1 MKVLQVINSLSTGGA
16 EKLLIDSVLLYQKKG
31 IGVDV
36 LCLNDNKTPFRNVF
50 ETVSSGS
57 IKGITSKSIYNPIL
71 VFKIIPYLR
80 KYDVV
85 HLHLFPT
92 LYWVVLAK
100 WISFSK
106 VKLIYTEHNTS
117 NRRRGLFVFRILD
130 RFIYKKLDAIVTI
143 AEEVDLN
150 LKKHLTLTDNDFYL
164 INNGVDINHYN
175 TALAYSK
182 DLFFSSNDIILI
194 QVSSFR
200 WQKDQQ
206 TLIKSLKYLPC
217 NVKLLLV
224 GEGDLMN
231 ECVDLVDKLSL
242 NKRVMFLGN
251 RDDVPQLLNS
261 ADIVI
266 LSSKHEGLS
275 LSNIEGM
282 SVNKPFIGSD
292 VPGLREIVNGYGLLF
307 KQGDEKELANLITK
321 LTDNPDFYKEI
332 AEKCLYRAKEFD
344 INKMIDEYIKLYY
357 LTLGNKTLIN

>member
-1 MKVLQVINSLSTGGA
+1 MKILHIVNSLSTGGA
-16 EKLLIDSVLLYQKKG
+16 EKLIVDSVPLYQKRGLK
-31 IGVDV
+31 VDV
-36 LCLNDNKTPFRNVF
+36 LCLSDKKTPFWIEL
-50 ETVSSGS
+50 ETKSSGS
-57 IKGITSKSIYNPIL
+57 ITGITSNSIYNFLLI
-71 VFKIIPYLR
+71 FKIIPYLK
-80 KYDVV
+80 KYNLI

-92 LYWVVLAK
+92 LYWVIIAK

-106 VKLIYTEHNTS
+106 VNLIYTEHSTS
-117 NRRRGLFVFRILD
+117 NRRRGLYAFRILD
-130 RFIYKKLDAIVTI
+130 RLMYKRLNKIVTI

-150 LKKHLTLTDNDFYL
+150 LKKHLNLSSNDFEL
-164 INNGVDINHYN
+164 INNGVDINHYS

-182 DLFFSSNDIILI
+182 DLFFSLNDIILI

-206 TLIKSLKYLPC
+206 TLIKSLKHLPS

-231 ECVDLVDKLSL
+231 ECVDLAEELGLS
-242 NKRVMFLGN
+242 KRVMFLGN
-251 RDDVPQLLNS
+251 RSDVPQLLNT
-261 ADIVI
+261 ADIVV

-292 VPGLREIVNGYGLLF
+292 VPGLREIVKGYGLLF

-321 LTDNPDFYKEI
+321 LIENPDFYKEI
-332 AEKCLYRAKEFD
+332 AVKCLNRANEFD
-344 INKMIDEYIKLYY
+344 INKMIDKYIKLYN
-357 LTLGNKTLIN
+357 TF